1 MHPIAS
7 FHALVLAFENH
18 CHPLQNQVNQ
28 AVDQVEDQVE
38 DHDEEPS
45 KVHLV

>member
-1 MHPIAS
+1 MHLIAS
-7 FHALVLAFENH
+7 FHALVLAFENR
-18 CHPLQNQVNQ
+18 CHSIQNEVNQ
-28 AVDQVEDQVE
+28 AVNPVEDQVE